1 MGANS
6 NYICDVL
13 VVGSGAGGMATA
25 IVAKKRGLRVLVV
38 EKQPV
43 FGGST
48 ALSGGWMWVPCSP
61 LAERAGIEDS
71 KAEARRYLQYEAG
84 NHFDARRIDAF
95 LDNGPDM
102 VRFFEAETDVKFNL
116 GMIPDYHAESPG
128 ATSAGRPI
136 GPQPFDAR
144 QLGDRAKLLAP
155 PIRGMTFVGLMFGS
169 GPDMRHFMNAL
180 KSGASF
186 WYTAKRLAGY
196 AVDLLTHGRNMKLF
210 NGAALAARLHKTAM
224 DIDIPVWL
232 NAPVRDLIFE
242 NGEVRGAVVDKDG
255 VETIVRT
262 SRAVVLAT
270 GGFPHDLKR
279 RKEVFPH
286 QPDPEE
292 HISMAPEG
300 NAGDGIALAEA
311 VGGRTDMSFP
321 NVGSWMP
328 VSRVPLKRGGSTK
341 VLHIMDRGKPG
352 MISVRSD
359 GKRFANEGAN
369 YHDFGGEMVKDGR
382 SREQKMYIIGDHKA
396 VRTYGIGFA
405 KPFPVPLGPYLK
417 SGYLIKGN
425 SIAEL
430 ARNAG
435 IDPAQLERTVS
446 EFNDN
451 ARWGVDA
458 EFGKGEKI
466 YERFQGDATHG
477 PNPCV
482 GPLEHGPYY
491 AVRMLPGDI
500 GTFGGLKT
508 DELGRVLKDNDRPVI
523 GLHAVGNDMASIFGG
538 AYPGGGATL
547 GPAMTFGFIIGNYL
561 ASKDTAEMAAC

>member
-1 MGANS
+1 
-6 NYICDVL
+6 
-13 VVGSGAGGMATA
+13 
-25 IVAKKRGLRVLVV
+25 
-38 EKQPV
+38 
-43 FGGST
+43 
-48 ALSGGWMWVPCSP
+48 
-61 LAERAGIEDS
+61 
-71 KAEARRYLQYEAG
+71 
-84 NHFDARRIDAF
+84 
-95 LDNGPDM
+95 
-102 VRFFEAETDVKFNL
+102 
-116 GMIPDYHAESPG
+116 
-128 ATSAGRPI
+128 
-136 GPQPFDAR
+136 
-144 QLGDRAKLLAP
+144 
-155 PIRGMTFVGLMFGS
+155 
-169 GPDMRHFMNAL
+169 
-180 KSGASF
+180 
-186 WYTAKRLAGY
+186 
-196 AVDLLTHGRNMKLF
+196 
-210 NGAALAARLHKTAM
+210 
-224 DIDIPVWL
+224 
-232 NAPVRDLIFE
+232 
-242 NGEVRGAVVDKDG
+242 
-255 VETIVRT
+255 
-262 SRAVVLAT
+262 
-270 GGFPHDLKR
+270 
-279 RKEVFPH
+279 
-286 QPDPEE
+286 
-292 HISMAPEG
+292 
-300 NAGDGIALAEA
+300 
-311 VGGRTDMSFP
+311 
-321 NVGSWMP
+321 
-328 VSRVPLKRGGSTK
+328 
-341 VLHIMDRGKPG
+341 
-352 MISVRSD
+352 
-359 GKRFANEGAN
+359 
-369 YHDFGGEMVKDGR
+369 MVKDGR